1 MKKRL
6 LTLSPLLL
14 SILPS
19 QSSLYAME
27 TTSFEKSV
35 YLPHPT
41 QAISVLDELRQNP
54 RFIKA
59 YTAAEQS
66 NNQED
71 EKEEN
76 IRDYNYEPT
85 EEFKNLMRERHE
97 TFGLNPDR
105 IQELK
110 KHGISLE
117 RSYADDNQNQEQ
129 FNLAISQLISG
140 SIETSNVRTTT
151 NQTPTKAGF
160 NWTLRLKSLTHSA
173 ADLTLYT
180 LQSDM
185 FDYDNSDHLAL
196 LNQGILECVKAQEND
211 KLLDIIITTK
221 EKYAGKIILAD
232 ETAQAA
238 HQLLS
243 LAEENGRATFI
254 QNFAQLNR
262 EKQALCKALIQDL
275 QKQYTATIDKT
286 LEIMNNLN
294 SEYEANKKEFR
305 AHSNEDQKTMSA
317 LRQLSNPTIAPVTKI
332 ISWNDATQDHVNTL
346 RNVNLTLDALTN
358 GKSAIKDLSHYLLLD
373 NK

>member
-14 SILPS
+14 SLLPS
-19 QSSLYAME
+19 QSSLHAME
-27 TTSFEKSV
+27 TIIEKSV

-41 QAISVLDELRQNP
+41 QTISVLDELRQNP

-59 YTAAEQS
+59 YSDTEQS
-66 NNQED
+66 NK
-71 EKEEN
+71 KEEEN
-76 IRDYNYEPT
+76 DQDYNYEPT
-85 EEFKNLMRERHE
+85 EEFKNLIRELHE

-110 KHGISLE
+110 EHGISLE
-117 RSYADDNQNQEQ
+117 QSYADDNQNQEQ

-140 SIETSNVRTTT
+140 SIETSDEQITTT
-151 NQTPTKAGF
+151 TSQTPTKVGF

-180 LQSDM
+180 LHSDM
-185 FDYDNSDHLAL
+185 FDHDNSDHLAL
-196 LNQGILECVKAQEND
+196 LSKGILECINAQEND
-211 KLLDIIITTK
+211 KLLDIIMTTK
-221 EKYAGKIILAD
+221 EKHAGKIALSD
-232 ETAQAA
+232 EIAQAA
-238 HQLLS
+238 HKQLS

-254 QNFAQLNR
+254 QNFAQLNT

-275 QKQYTATIDKT
+275 QKQYTATIEKT

-294 SEYEANKKEFR
+294 SEYEAHKKELR
-305 AHSNEDQKTMSA
+305 VHSNEDQKIMSA
-317 LRQLSNPTIAPVTKI
+317 LRQLSNPTIIPVKKT
-332 ISWNDATQDHVNTL
+332 ISWDDATQDHVSTL
-346 RNVNLTLDALTN
+346 RNVNLTLDALTH

>member
-19 QSSLYAME
+19 QSSLHAME
-27 TTSFEKSV
+27 TSFEKSV

-41 QAISVLDELRQNP
+41 QAISVLDELRQDP
-54 RFIKA
+54 RFVKA
-59 YTAAEQS
+59 YITAEQS
-66 NNQED
+66 DKQ
-71 EKEEN
+71 EKES
-76 IRDYNYEPT
+76 IQDYSYEPT
-85 EEFKNLMRERHE
+85 EEFKNLIRELHE

-110 KHGISLE
+110 EHGISLE

-140 SIETSNVRTTT
+140 SIETSNEQTTT

-160 NWTLRLKSLTHSA
+160 NWTLRLKSLTNSS

-180 LQSDM
+180 LRSDM
-185 FDYDNSDHLAL
+185 FEHDNSDHLAL
-196 LNQGILECVKAQEND
+196 LNQGILECVNAQAKD

-232 ETAQAA
+232 ETAKAA

-275 QKQYTATIDKT
+275 QKQYTATIEKT
-286 LEIMNNLN
+286 LETMNNLN
-294 SEYEANKKEFR
+294 SEYETNKKEFR

-317 LRQLSNPTIAPVTKI
+317 LRQLSNPTIAPVTKA
-332 ISWNDATQDHVNTL
+332 ISWDDATQESTNTL
-346 RNVNLTLDALTN
+346 KNINLTLDALTN
-358 GKSAIKDLSHYLLLD
+358 GKSAIKDLSHYLLLE